1 MSEWTSFLGRK
12 TVFFFASLPEPST
25 VIDYLYLKKSFVVN
39 MLPKLRN
46 QEPVDGI
53 PDHHEKCVLTR
64 DLNFE
69 SFYAG
74 ISLVNYLLHHHVRSM
89 WGLPDLHLPHGAVN
103 RDGNARKSISHS
115 YSTDFLQHVHF
126 CRPLLPGALQSL
138 SNSNSG
144 KRWDVGADRRFVK
157 HAQESA
163 TVRCEPAQNSMGAV
177 QAVWIIPLGLTPVS
191 PLNILIPQR
200 ELPWT

>member
-1 MSEWTSFLGRK
+1 MGRK

-89 WGLPDLHLPHGAVN
+89 
-103 RDGNARKSISHS
+103 
-115 YSTDFLQHVHF
+115 
-126 CRPLLPGALQSL
+126 
-138 SNSNSG
+138 
-144 KRWDVGADRRFVK
+144 
-157 HAQESA
+157 
-163 TVRCEPAQNSMGAV
+163 
-177 QAVWIIPLGLTPVS
+177 
-191 PLNILIPQR
+191 
-200 ELPWT
+200 